1 MIDRT
6 RRTVQTVLASALLL
20 VTGAAG
26 AAPAGAADDPTM
38 TRLHSPC
45 HRALVD
51 EQEAS
56 RRLQTQNPSADDALK
71 TLNEVAAGLDWN
83 EHACGAIANR
93 SREQN
98 DVRGQMYLVNKAFL
112 LSLRGEAEQVLGR
125 TSAAN
130 SFALAKPLLQQC
142 TRWAKLPKDV
152 RANCST
158 QIANNDSAQ
167 RTAKADPNDPCQL
180 ALQAAK
186 DAGDALRGKDTASF
200 EKAYRRATDGLAANK
215 GCTKFPQMRL
225 VNDAF
230 LRSYKTVADRDLN
243 VPFARDSDIPNAADP
258 FKVPND
264 ELVTC
269 GAWSASVPDNAA
281 ANCRALLDINR
292 NRLAPVYAQQDALS
306 AGAALP
312 TMDWPYPIAAGYTW
326 DTPGNNLYNQ
336 VFADEEIRGPS
347 GWTAAAKGQEVR
359 RDPAGDYVIFAA
371 VRNWKDL
378 HTMFDFSANKE
389 PFGQD
394 FFAKKMLLVA
404 VQHKPDQRCD
414 IRVNNVASIAR
425 EAGVVPA
432 VRVDYTLA
440 CDPPGTPSNTV
451 VKVLPVDS
459 TNGQVSFV
467 EDGGSGPSGTAPAAS
482 R

>member
-1 MIDRT
+1 
-6 RRTVQTVLASALLL
+6 VLASALFLA
-20 VTGAAG
+20 TGAAG
-26 AAPAGAADDPTM
+26 ASPVIAAEDQSM
-38 TRLHSPC
+38 IRLHSPC
-45 HRALVD
+45 HEALVE
-51 EQEAS
+51 EQKAS
-56 RRLQTQNPSADDALK
+56 QRLKVQNPSPDDALK
-71 TLNEVAAGLDWN
+71 TLDQVNAGLDWN

-98 DVRGQMYLVNKAFL
+98 DVRGEMYLVNKAFL
-112 LSLRGEAEQVLGR
+112 FSLRGEAERVLGR
-125 TSAAN
+125 SSASN
-130 SFALAKPLLQQC
+130 SFALARPLLQQC
-142 TRWAKLPKDV
+142 TRWSKLPGNV
-152 RANCST
+152 RTDCAT
-158 QIANNDSAQ
+158 QIRNNESAQ
-167 RTAKADPNDPCQL
+167 RTAKADTADPCQV

-200 EKAYRRATDGLAANK
+200 ATAYRRTTDGLGANK
-215 GCTKFPQMRL
+215 GCTKFPQMKL

-230 LRSYKTVADRDLN
+230 LRSYRTVADRNLN
-243 VPFARDSDIPNAADP
+243 VPFARDSEIANAADP

-264 ELVTC
+264 ELTTC

-281 ANCRALLDINR
+281 ANCRALLDINK
-292 NRLAPVYAQQDALS
+292 NRLAPVYAQQDALA
-306 AGAALP
+306 AGPPLP

-326 DTPGNNLYNQ
+326 DTPGNNLHNE
-336 VFADEEIRGPS
+336 VFADEEVRGPS
-347 GWTAAAKGQEVR
+347 GWTAAAKGQEMR
-359 RDPAGDYVIFAA
+359 RDAAGDYVIFAA

-378 HTMFDFSANKE
+378 HSMFDFSASKE
-389 PFGQD
+389 PFGAD
-394 FFAKKMLLVA
+394 FFSKKMLLVA

-425 EAGVVPA
+425 EAGAVPA

>member
-1 MIDRT
+1 M
-6 RRTVQTVLASALLL
+6 LASALLL

-26 AAPAGAADDPTM
+26 AAPVSAAEDQTM
-38 TRLHSPC
+38 IRLHSPC

-56 RRLQTQNPSADDALK
+56 RRLQTQNPSPADAVK
-71 TLNEVAAGLDWN
+71 TLDEVAAGLDWN
-83 EHACGAIANR
+83 EHACGSIANR

-125 TSAAN
+125 PSAAT
-130 SFALAKPLLQQC
+130 SFALAKPLLRQC
-142 TRWAKLPKDV
+142 AAWAKLPRDV
-152 RANCST
+152 RSNCTT

-167 RTAKADPNDPCQL
+167 RVAKADTSDPCQV

-200 EKAYRRATDGLAANK
+200 ETAYRRTTAGLAANK
-215 GCTKFPQMRL
+215 NCTKFPQMRL

-243 VPFARDSDIPNAADP
+243 VPFARDSDIANPADP

-269 GAWSASVPDNAA
+269 GAWSAAVPDNAA

-292 NRLAPVYAQQDALS
+292 NRLAPVYAQQDALA
-306 AGAALP
+306 AGAPLP

-326 DTPGNNLYNQ
+326 DTPGNNLHNE
-336 VFADEEIRGPS
+336 VFADEEVRGAS
-347 GWTAAAKGQEVR
+347 GWTSAAKGQEIR

-378 HTMFDFSANKE
+378 HSMFDFSANKE
-389 PFGQD
+389 PFGAD
-394 FFAKKMLLVA
+394 FFSKKMLLVA
-404 VQHKPDQRCD
+404 IQHKPDQHCD
-414 IRVNNVASIAR
+414 IRVNNVTNVAR
-425 EAGVVPA
+425 EAGTIPA

-440 CDPPGTPSNTV
+440 CDPPGTQANTV
-451 VKVLPVDS
+451 VKVLPVDA

>member
-1 MIDRT
+1 
-6 RRTVQTVLASALLL
+6 VLASALLL

-26 AAPAGAADDPTM
+26 AAPVIAADDQSM
-38 TRLHSPC
+38 MRLHSPC
-45 HRALVD
+45 HEALVD
-51 EQEAS
+51 EQKAS
-56 RRLQTQNPSADDALK
+56 RRLAVQNPSADDALK
-71 TLNEVAAGLDWN
+71 TLNEVNAGLDWN
-83 EHACGAIANR
+83 EHACGSLAGR

-112 LSLRGEAEQVLGR
+112 YSLRGEAERVLGR
-125 TSAAN
+125 SSAAN

-142 TRWAKLPKDV
+142 TRWSKLPSNV
-152 RANCST
+152 RTNCAT
-158 QIANNDSAQ
+158 QIGHNDSAQ
-167 RTAKADPNDPCQL
+167 RTAKADTADPCQV
-180 ALQAAK
+180 ALQAAR

-200 EKAYRRATDGLAANK
+200 ATAYRRTTDGLAANQ
-215 GCTKFPQMRL
+215 GCTKFPQMKL

-230 LRSYKTVADRDLN
+230 LRSYRLVADRNLN
-243 VPFARDSDIPNAADP
+243 VPFARDSAIANPADP

-269 GAWSASVPDNAA
+269 GAWSAAVPDNAA

-292 NRLAPVYAQQDALS
+292 TRLAPVYAQQDALA
-306 AGAALP
+306 AGTALP

-326 DTPGNNLYNQ
+326 DTPGNNRESQ
-336 VFADEEIRGPS
+336 VFADEEVRGPS

-378 HTMFDFSANKE
+378 HSMFDFSANKE
-389 PFGQD
+389 PFAQD
-394 FFAKKMLLVA
+394 FFSKKMLLVA

-451 VKVLPVDS
+451 VKVLPVDL

-467 EDGGSGPSGTAPAAS
+467 EDGGSGPSGVAPAAS